1 MTDTRTQP
9 SGAVVVGVDGT
20 PSDER
25 PLQAGVAHARLHR
38 RPLHIVHATGVG
50 IVPWTP
56 ERLAKQGALTAAC
69 VEQARLLTGDV
80 DISDVD
86 ISSATVVDDQSAA
99 LVEASRTASLVVMG
113 TGRHGTVGS
122 VVLGATTGKVATHA
136 QCPVMVIPDAW
147 TAADDLPVVVGVDDE
162 VHSRPA
168 VDTAFAEA
176 SARKAPL
183 VALHAWWWDEPS
195 PLSSEIVWDQE
206 SGWDDEWKAV
216 ANSQRVMMSEM
227 LAGMQE
233 KYPEVD
239 VRTEFVRGDATAVLE
254 EASGDAQLLVVGT
267 RGRGGFAGLLL
278 GSVSSRALHHSR
290 CPVMVVPSRPQ
301 GLAGEEP

>member
-1 MTDTRTQP
+1 MTTSRTQP
-9 SGAVVVGVDGT
+9 SGAIVVGVDGT

-25 PLQAGVAHARLHR
+25 PLQTGIAQARLHR

-50 IVPWTP
+50 AVPWTP
-56 ERLAKQGALTAAC
+56 ERLAKQDALTAAC
-69 VEQARLLTGDV
+69 VDQARG
-80 DISDVD
+80 INGDVD

-113 TGRHGTVGS
+113 AGRLGTVGS
-122 VVLGATTGKVATHA
+122 VVLGATTGKVASHA
-136 QCPVMVIPDAW
+136 QCPVMVVPDAW
-147 TAADDLPVVVGVDDE
+147 TPADDLPVVVGVDDE

-168 VDTAFAEA
+168 VDSAFAEA

-183 VALHAWWWDEPS
+183 VALHAWWWGEPS

-206 SGWDDEWKAV
+206 SGWDDDWKAV
-216 ANSQRVMMSEM
+216 AASQRVMMSEM
-227 LAGMQE
+227 LAGWQE
-233 KYPEVD
+233 KYPDVE

-267 RGRGGFAGLLL
+267 RGRGGFTGLLL

-290 CPVMVVPSRPQ
+290 CPVLVVPSVPRHPAT
-301 GLAGEEP
+301 G